1 MMATTSTQSEPSSSV
16 QAVPGDLVALVSS
29 IVIVVAYLLFP
40 LRVDGSATGFGFID
54 SGTTFPALTLVVG
67 VAGIIAAVVNMIAL
81 RGRAARWYIA
91 GLGFMGLIFVVDN
104 AQRGK
109 PSLALGGLLAMIG
122 CAGLVIQAALPRPGY
137 TAGNRTHEIIL

>member
-1 MMATTSTQSEPSSSV
+1 MATTAKQSEATSGA

-29 IVIVVAYLLFP
+29 IVIIIAYLLFP

-81 RGRAARWYIA
+81 RERAARWYIP
-91 GLGFMGLIFVVDN
+91 GLGFMGLICAVDN
-104 AQRGK
+104 VLRGK
-109 PSLALGGLLAMIG
+109 PSL
-122 CAGLVIQAALPRPGY
+122 
-137 TAGNRTHEIIL
+137 